1 MRHRGPSEQK
11 GNRDLTKER
20 PHLGWVRFTIVLAGI
35 LTFLA
40 ILSTWVDRQVFDSD
54 QWGDTSLEL
63 LQNPEIQQQVATYAV
78 DELYANVD
86 VQGELEK
93 GLDDINSNLGDT
105 LAGPLAGAARQGADT
120 LALRALGNDQ
130 VQSAWQSAN
139 VAAHRT
145 LIDVI
150 EDKGEYTSTSGGVVE
165 LKLKPLIIEIADQV
179 GLGDQAR
186 DNIPD
191 SVGNVKIVESDELAQ
206 VQTIAQL
213 IHGLALV
220 SALLALVL
228 IALAVFLSPGY
239 RWLTLLWLAFALIL
253 AALVVLLLRS
263 VAGNV
268 LIPELA
274 DPDIQPAAH
283 AAWDIATELLKSV
296 AWTVIWSAFV
306 LLIISWVIAPTKA
319 SGKVREFLA
328 VPFGQYPVASF
339 SLLGL
344 AAFIFLIM
352 GAGDGREFL
361 IRLAVVVMAGAGF
374 WFFRR
379 QIMLEYPEADFAGLR
394 EFGERTRGKA
404 KEAWAGR
411 PKNIQMP
418 KIGGKDEEKADSV
431 SEADTGVLPAEPA
444 APAAPPVAAPAP
456 APVPE
461 ESRLDQLEKLGRLK
475 ESGILDDDEFKAEKK
490 RILGGS

>member
-1 MRHRGPSEQK
+1 M
-11 GNRDLTKER
+11 TKER
-20 PHLGWVRFTIVLAGI
+20 PHLGWVRFITILAGFF
-35 LTFLA
+35 TVLA
-40 ILSTWVDRQVFDSD
+40 ILSTWVDRQVFDT
-54 QWGDTSLEL
+54 QEWGDTSLKL

-86 VQGELEK
+86 VQGELAK
-93 GLDDINSNLGDT
+93 GLDELNSNLGDT
-105 LAGPLAGAARQGADT
+105 LAGPLAGAARQGADN
-120 LALRALGNDQ
+120 LALRALENDK

-139 VAAHRT
+139 IAAHQT

-150 EDKGEYTSTSGGVVE
+150 EDKGEFTSTSEGQVE

-186 DNIPD
+186 DKIPD
-191 SVGNVKIVESDELAQ
+191 SVGNVKIVESKELSQ
-206 VQTIAQL
+206 VQTVAQL

-220 SALLALVL
+220 SGLLALVL
-228 IALAVFLSPGY
+228 IALAVWLSPGY
-239 RWLTLLWLAFALIL
+239 RWLTLFWLSVALIL
-253 AALVVLLLRS
+253 AALIVLVLRS

-268 LIPELA
+268 LVPELA

-296 AWTVIWSAFV
+296 AWGVIWLAVV
-306 LLIISWVIAPTKA
+306 LLVVAWVIAPTKP

-328 VPFGQYPVASF
+328 VPFGQYPAATF

-361 IRLAVVVMAGAGF
+361 IRLVIVLMAGAGF

-379 QIMLEYPEADFAGLR
+379 QIMLEFPDADYSGLR
-394 EFGERTRGKA
+394 EFGERTRDKA
-404 KEAWAGR
+404 KNAWAGR

-418 KIGGKDEEKADSV
+418 KLGGKDGDGGAPGGASQP
-431 SEADTGVLPAEPA
+431 EAETAVLGSTPA
-444 APAAPPVAAPAP
+444 AS
-456 APVPE
+456 E
-461 ESRLDQLEKLGRLK
+461 ESRLDQLEKLGKLK
-475 ESGILDDDEFKAEKK
+475 DAGILDDEEFAAEKK
-490 RILGGS
+490 RILGGD

>member
-1 MRHRGPSEQK
+1 M
-11 GNRDLTKER
+11 T
-20 PHLGWVRFTIVLAGI
+20 V
-35 LTFLA
+35 LA
-40 ILSTWVDRQVFDSD
+40 ILSTWVDRQVFDTD
-54 QWGDTSLEL
+54 EWGKTSLEL

-93 GLDDINSNLGDT
+93 GLDGINSDLGDT
-105 LAGPLAGAARQGADT
+105 LAGPLAGAARQGADN

-130 VQSAWQSAN
+130 VQAAWESAN
-139 VAAHRT
+139 IAAHRT

-150 EDKGEYTSTSGGVVE
+150 EDKGQFTSTSEGQVE

-179 GLGDQAR
+179 GLGDQAKK
-186 DNIPD
+186 IPD
-191 SVGNVKIVESDELAQ
+191 SVGNIKIVESKELSQ

-213 IHGLALV
+213 IQGLALV
-220 SALLALVL
+220 TALLALVL
-228 IALAVFLSPGY
+228 ITLAVWLSPGY
-239 RWLTLLWLAFALIL
+239 RWLTLLYLVVALIL
-253 AALVVLLLRS
+253 SALIILVLRS

-296 AWTVIWSAFV
+296 AWSVIWFAV
-306 LLIISWVIAPTKA
+306 ALLVIAWVIAPTKP

-328 VPFGQYPVASF
+328 VPFGQYPAVTY

-344 AAFIFLIM
+344 VAFIFLIM

-361 IRLAVVVMAGAGF
+361 IRLAVVLMAGAGF

-379 QIMLEYPEADFAGLR
+379 QIMLEYPDADFAGLR
-394 EFGERTRGKA
+394 EFGERTRDRARG
-404 KEAWAGR
+404 AWAGR
-411 PKNIQMP
+411 PKNISMP
-418 KIGGKDEEKADSV
+418 KIGGKDGDDSAADRQAGPGPG
-431 SEADTGVLPAEPA
+431 EADTAVLAS
-444 APAAPPVAAPAP
+444 
-456 APVPE
+456 PE
-461 ESRLDQLEKLGRLK
+461 SSRLDQLEKLGRLK
-475 ESGILDDDEFKAEKK
+475 EAGVLDDEEFAAEKK
-490 RILGGS
+490 RILGGD